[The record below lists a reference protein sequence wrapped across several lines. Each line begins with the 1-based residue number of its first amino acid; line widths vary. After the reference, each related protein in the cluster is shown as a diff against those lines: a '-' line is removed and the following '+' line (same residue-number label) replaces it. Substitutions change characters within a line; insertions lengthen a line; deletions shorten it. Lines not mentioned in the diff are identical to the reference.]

1 MKESQKK
8 FLLDDL
14 NKKGWF
20 FVKAYVSA
28 KHCDKIAKTLN
39 SSKPNINS
47 NGLKASFLG
56 DTLFNTGVLAESK
69 EAFEIVTSKKI
80 RDLSKNFIQD
90 NPVLKCIRSYQIS
103 KFHPIFQWHA
113 DNKDP
118 IYSKPDKSKGLV
130 FILYLQDD
138 YEKTF
143 WLASNS
149 FNSSSNKSA
158 NANLKQIAQ
167 WQKEDKIL
175 KFSAKKGDLLVF
187 SQDLFHKHIIKKGR
201 KLKALWWQVVG
212 ESAGITERI
221 ILSSEF
227 LKCESELLNYLG
239 SGKVSIGY
247 SNPETNIDNLP
258 PLKLLK
264 ISFISLLYIPI
275 VIAKSCK
282 RFLKTQYALRSFN
295 AKNLN

>member
-1 MKESQKK
+1 MKELQEK
-8 FLLDDL
+8 FLLDAL

-20 FVKAYVSA
+20 FIKDYVAA
-28 KHCDKIAKTLN
+28 KDCDKIADTLD

-69 EAFEIVTSKKI
+69 EAFEIVTNKII

-90 NPVLKCIRSYQIS
+90 NPILKCIRSYQIS

-118 IYSKPDKSKGLV
+118 IYSKPDRSKGLV

-149 FNSSSNKSA
+149 FNSSSSKSA
-158 NANLKQIAQ
+158 TANLKQIAEWEEQ
-167 WQKEDKIL
+167 DNIL
-175 KFSAKKGDLLVF
+175 KFGANKGDLLIF
-187 SQDLFHKHIIKKGR
+187 SQDLFHRHIIKKR
-201 KLKALWWQVVG
+201 KKLKALWWQVVG

-221 ILSSEF
+221 IVSSEF
-227 LKCESELLNYLG
+227 LKYESELLNYLG
-239 SGKVSIGY
+239 SGKVNIGY
-247 SNPETNIDNLP
+247 SNPETTIDNLP

-264 ISFISLLYIPI
+264 ISFISLIYIPI

-282 RFLKTQYALRSFN
+282 RFVKTQYSLRAFN
-295 AKNLN
+295 SKNGN